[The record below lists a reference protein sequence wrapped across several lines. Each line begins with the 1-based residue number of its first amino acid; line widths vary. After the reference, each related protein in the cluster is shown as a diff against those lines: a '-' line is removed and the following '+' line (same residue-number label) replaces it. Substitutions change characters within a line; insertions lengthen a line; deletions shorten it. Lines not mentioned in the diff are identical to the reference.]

1 MCLDI
6 KYLEDEK
13 YMTPRILIFAGSIR
27 RESLHRKLALAAA
40 RALQAAGAE
49 MTWADL
55 RDYPMPFY
63 DGDLE
68 AEQGVPERAKAF
80 KELVRAHDA
89 LVIASPEYNGSYP
102 ALLKNAI
109 DWISRPEPGEKPL
122 AVLRGKRAALLS
134 ASPGPGGGQRGLRH
148 LRELLEMIGVT
159 VLPLQVT
166 IAKATQA
173 FDTEG
178 NLARPDDRAAL
189 DSLARE
195 LAIAVQLND
204 VAA

>member
-1 MCLDI
+1 MR
-6 KYLEDEK
+6 
-13 YMTPRILIFAGSIR
+13 PRVLVFAGSVR
-27 RESLHRKLALAAA
+27 KESLHRRLALAAA
-40 RALQAAGAE
+40 EALRNAGLDV
-49 MTWADL
+49 TWADL

-68 AEQGVPERAKAF
+68 SAQGIPERAKAF

-109 DWISRPEPGEKPL
+109 DWISRPEPGEQPL
-122 AVLRGKRAALLS
+122 AVLRGKKAALLS

-159 VLPLQVT
+159 VLPSQVT
-166 IAKATQA
+166 VPKATGA
-173 FDTEG
+173 FDGEG
-178 NLARPDDRAAL
+178 RLVRPQDQNAVNALAQELAASLASASRAA
-189 DSLARE
+189 
-195 LAIAVQLND
+195 
-204 VAA
+204 